1 MITSKEMKWGRR
13 MIEWRNLYRGLMMG
27 ASDIVPGVS
36 GGTIAVVLGIYERF
50 IEAINGVFTK
60 EWKKHLAFLIPLGI
74 GIVFAMWSLA
84 GIINWALNHYP
95 NQLMFLFL
103 GLIAGV
109 IPFLAKKSN
118 YQETFGATHF
128 IILILAALFVGSMV
142 FVNQDPAGEAIT
154 EFGPSIYIMLF
165 LSGWLASSAMILP
178 GVSGSFLLLLIGMYP
193 TFSNAIHNL
202 VIEALIPLGL
212 GIGLGLIVM
221 SKVLRYLFHRF
232 YYQTYAL
239 IIGLVVGSLV
249 VVFPGFESDMVLNV
263 FSIIFLIIGLLI
275 AYGLGKVEH

>member
-1 MITSKEMKWGRR
+1 MV
-13 MIEWRNLYRGLMMG
+13 EWRNLYRGLLMG

-60 EWKKHLAFLIPLGI
+60 DWKKSLTFLIPLAI
-74 GIVFAMWSLA
+74 GILFAMWSLA
-84 GIINWALNHYP
+84 GVINWALEHYP
-95 NQLMFLFL
+95 NQLAFLFL

-109 IPFLAKKSN
+109 IPFLAKKSK
-118 YQETFGATHF
+118 YQETFGGTHF
-128 IILILAALFVGSMV
+128 ILLILAALFVGAMV
-142 FVNQDPAGEAIT
+142 FFDPDPTGDPIT
-154 EFGPSIYIMLF
+154 TFSTTTYIMLF

-178 GVSGSFLLLLIGMYP
+178 GVSGSFLLLLVGMYP

-202 VIEALIPLGL
+202 VIEALVPLGL
-212 GIGLGLIVM
+212 GIAFGLIIM

-239 IIGLVVGSLV
+239 IIGLVIGSLV
-249 VVFPGFESDMVLNV
+249 VIFPGFEAEIMLNV
-263 FSIIFLIIGLLI
+263 LSIVFLIVGLLV
-275 AYGLGKVEH
+275 AYGLGKIEH